1 MSDAT
6 IVVTNDDGIESP
18 GLQRLVEQ
26 LSSVGEVTAVAPA
39 TNQSAVGRSI
49 EATAEFEE
57 HRLGYAVHG
66 SPATCVLAASAL
78 DLEPD
83 IVVSGI
89 NKGANLG
96 APMLGRSGTVGAAV
110 EAAYLGYPSMAIST
124 YIPFERIQGDFT
136 EYSPEPA
143 QYDPAAT
150 VATRLTEGILENG
163 IPSAVDY
170 LNVNAPLRG
179 ELQAPRVHMTAPADG
194 YYTISE
200 RNGDQVILQDQQ
212 FELLHTG
219 ELATEGDTDRAVL
232 SKGHISVTPMRLAE
246 QVLLP
251 SERVEIGQR
260 LLGEVPWR
268 LPEFEQ

>member
-26 LSSVGEVTAVAPA
+26 LSAVGEVTAVAPA

-57 HRLGYAVHG
+57 HRLGYAIHG

-110 EAAYLGYPSMAIST
+110 EAAYLGYPSIAIST

-143 QYDPAAT
+143 EYDPAAT
-150 VATRLTEGILENG
+150 VATRLTEGILEDG
-163 IPSAVDY
+163 VPSGVDY

-179 ELQAPRVHMTAPADG
+179 ELQEPLVHMTAPADG
-194 YYTISE
+194 YYTVSE
-200 RNGDQVILQDQQ
+200 QNDGQVVLQDQQ
-212 FELLHTG
+212 FKLLHTG
-219 ELATEGDTDRAVL
+219 ELVSEGETDRAVL
-232 SKGHISVTPMRLAE
+232 STGQISVTPMRLSE
-246 QVLLP
+246 QVPLA